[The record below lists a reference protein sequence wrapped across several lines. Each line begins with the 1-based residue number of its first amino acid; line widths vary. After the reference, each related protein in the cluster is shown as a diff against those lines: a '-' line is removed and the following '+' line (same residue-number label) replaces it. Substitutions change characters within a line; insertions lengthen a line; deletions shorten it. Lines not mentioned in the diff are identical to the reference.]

1 MNRTALQTMH
11 DQLEAL
17 AQAQDYRAAQA
28 LLKDRFMLLPE
39 DLQGRI
45 LTMLLADALVSEAR
59 MLDGALALENE
70 SITALKALEEMRIVL
85 GPDH

>member
-1 MNRTALQTMH
+1 MMNRAALQTMH

-17 AQAQDYRAAQA
+17 AQQRDYRAAQA

-45 LTMLLADALVSEAR
+45 LTMLLADALAIEAR

-70 SITALKALEEMRIVL
+70 SITALKALEEMRSVL
-85 GPDH
+85 EG